1 MGGLNQGYELAAW
14 IGGLNWHGD
23 MMENRESTGHRD
35 QRENAG
41 NREPKVPKGHH
52 DGRQGMDNRDAIN
65 IAKPMLGP
73 EEKNA
78 VLEVMSSGK
87 LAQGE
92 KVDKF
97 EKAFAAYIG
106 TKHAVAVGNGTI
118 AIHLALLA
126 HDIGK
131 GMEVVTTPF
140 TFIGSVTPILFCQ
153 ATPVFA
159 DINEKT
165 YNIEPADIR
174 KAMTGKTRA
183 IIPVHLF
190 GLAADMDSIMEIA
203 GDVPVIEDA
212 CQAHGAMYKGRRVG
226 SIGSCACYSFYP
238 TKNMTTGE
246 GGMITTNNEE
256 IATKIRLLRDH
267 GQKTRYEH
275 VVIGYNYRMNDIS
288 AAIGIEQLK
297 KLEGFNEKRISN
309 AGVINNGLSDVKQ
322 VKTPYVPEG
331 MRHVYHQYTIRA
343 KKRDGLKDYL
353 NLESIRCGIY
363 YPRLVTENTPIKPFA
378 TRPTPVAEKATREVL
393 ALPIHPG
400 LSQDDLARMVNSVA
414 AFYVEK

>member
-1 MGGLNQGYELAAW
+1 
-14 IGGLNWHGD
+14 
-23 MMENRESTGHRD
+23 MEN
-35 QRENAG
+35 
-41 NREPKVPKGHH
+41 K
-52 DGRQGMDNRDAIN
+52 DAIN

-78 VLEVMSSGK
+78 VLEVMNSGK

-92 KVDKF
+92 KVDQF
-97 EKAFAAYIG
+97 EKAFSAYIG
-106 TKHAVAVGNGTI
+106 TRHAVAVGNGTI

-126 HDIGK
+126 HGVGK

-153 ATPVFA
+153 ARPVFA
-159 DINEKT
+159 DIIEKT
-165 YNIEPADIR
+165 FNIDPADMK
-174 KAMTGKTRA
+174 KARSAKTKA
-183 IIPVHLF
+183 FIPVHLF
-190 GLAADMDSIMEIA
+190 GLSAEMDEIMELA
-203 GDVPVIEDA
+203 GEIPVIEDA
-212 CQAHGAMYKGRRVG
+212 CQAHGAIYKGKKVG

-256 IATKIRLLRDH
+256 LAAKLKLLRDH

-275 VVIGYNYRMNDIS
+275 VVIGFNYRMNDIS

-297 KLEGFNEKRISN
+297 KLEGFNEKRIAN
-309 AGVINNGLSDVKQ
+309 ARVLSDGMADVKQ
-322 VKTPYVPEG
+322 IRTPHVPEG
-331 MRHVYHQYTIRA
+331 YRHVFHQYSIRA

-353 NLESIRCGIY
+353 NQENIRCGIY
-363 YPRLVTENTPIKPFA
+363 YPRLVTENAPIKPFA
-378 TRPTPVAEKATREVL
+378 TRPTPKAEKATREVL

-400 LSQDDLARMVNSVA
+400 LSQEDLARMVNSVA
-414 AFYVEK
+414 GFYVDK

>member
-1 MGGLNQGYELAAW
+1 
-14 IGGLNWHGD
+14 
-23 MMENRESTGHRD
+23 MEDKNKPE
-35 QRENAG
+35 
-41 NREPKVPKGHH
+41 
-52 DGRQGMDNRDAIN
+52 AIN

-92 KVDKF
+92 KVDQF
-97 EKAFAAYIG
+97 EKAFAAYSG
-106 TKHAVAVGNGTI
+106 TKFAVAVGNGTI

-126 HDIGK
+126 HGIGK

-153 ATPVFA
+153 ARPVFA
-159 DINEKT
+159 DIVEKT
-165 YNIEPADIR
+165 FNIDPADMK
-174 KAMTGKTRA
+174 KAMTKQTKA
-183 IIPVHLF
+183 LIPVHLF
-190 GLAADMDSIMEIA
+190 GLAADMDPIMEAA

-212 CQAHGAMYKGRRVG
+212 CQAHGAVYKGKKVG

-256 IATKIRLLRDH
+256 LAGKLRLLRDH

-275 VVIGYNYRMNDIS
+275 VVIGFNYRMNDIS

-297 KLEGFNEKRISN
+297 KLEGFNGTRISN
-309 AGVINNGLSDVKQ
+309 ANTLSNGMSDVRQ
-322 VKTPYVPEG
+322 IKTPFVPEG
-331 MRHVYHQYTIRA
+331 YRHVFHQYSIRA
-343 KKRDGLKDYL
+343 KKRDALKDYL
-353 NLESIRCGIY
+353 NQENIRCGVY
-363 YPRLVTENTPIKPFA
+363 YPRLVTENAPIKPFA
-378 TRPTPVAEKATREVL
+378 TRPTPKAEKATREVL
-393 ALPIHPG
+393 AMPIHPG
-400 LSQDDLARMVNSVA
+400 LSQEDLARMVNSVA

>member
-1 MGGLNQGYELAAW
+1 MDGKE
-14 IGGLNWHGD
+14 
-23 MMENRESTGHRD
+23 
-35 QRENAG
+35 
-41 NREPKVPKGHH
+41 KV
-52 DGRQGMDNRDAIN
+52 DAIN

-92 KVDKF
+92 KVDRF
-97 EKAFAAYIG
+97 EKAFAAYVG
-106 TKHAVAVGNGTI
+106 TRHAVAVGNGTI

-126 HDIGK
+126 HGVGR

-153 ATPVFA
+153 ARPVFA
-159 DINEKT
+159 DIVEKT
-165 YNIEPADIR
+165 YNIDPADMK
-174 KAMTGKTRA
+174 KAMTRQTKA

-190 GLAADMDSIMEIA
+190 GLAADMDPIMEAA

-212 CQAHGAMYKGRRVG
+212 CQAHGAVYKGRNVG

-256 IATKIRLLRDH
+256 LAAKLRLLRDH

-288 AAIGIEQLK
+288 AAIGIEQLR
-297 KLEGFNEKRISN
+297 KLESFNGRRIAN
-309 AGVINNGLSDVKQ
+309 AKVLSDGMSGVKQ
-322 VKTPYVPEG
+322 VKTPVVPEG
-331 MRHVYHQYTIRA
+331 YRHVFHQYSIRA
-343 KKRDGLKDYL
+343 KKRDGLKDFL
-353 NLESIRCGIY
+353 NLENIRCGIY
-363 YPRLVTENTPIKPFA
+363 YPRLVTANAPIKPFA
-378 TRPTPVAEKATREVL
+378 TRPTPRAERATREVL
-393 ALPIHPG
+393 ALPVHPG
-400 LSQDDLARMVNSVA
+400 LSQEDLARMVNTVA

>member
-1 MGGLNQGYELAAW
+1 
-14 IGGLNWHGD
+14 
-23 MMENRESTGHRD
+23 MESKDNKDKRD
-35 QRENAG
+35 
-41 NREPKVPKGHH
+41 KG
-52 DGRQGMDNRDAIN
+52 DNRDAIN

-78 VLEVMSSGK
+78 VLDVMSSGK

-92 KVDKF
+92 KVDLF

-126 HDIGK
+126 HGIGK

-153 ATPVFA
+153 AKPVFA
-159 DINEKT
+159 DIVEKT
-165 YNIEPADIR
+165 FNIDAADMK
-174 KAMTGKTRA
+174 KALTKSTKA
-183 IIPVHLF
+183 LIPVHLF
-190 GLAADMDSIMEIA
+190 GLAAEMDEIMEAA
-203 GDVPVIEDA
+203 GDIPVIEDA
-212 CQAHGAMYKGRRVG
+212 CQAHGAIYKGKKVG

-256 IATKIRLLRDH
+256 LAAKLKLLRDH

-275 VVIGYNYRMNDIS
+275 VVIGFNYRMNDIS

-297 KLEGFNEKRISN
+297 KLEGFNEKRIAN
-309 AGVINNGLSDVKQ
+309 ARVLSDGMADVKQ
-322 VKTPYVPEG
+322 IRTPHVPEG
-331 MRHVYHQYTIRA
+331 YRHVSHQYSIRA

-353 NLESIRCGIY
+353 NQENIRCGIY
-363 YPRLVTENTPIKPFA
+363 YPRLVTENAPIKPFA
-378 TRPTPVAEKATREVL
+378 TRPTPKAEKATREVL

-400 LSQDDLARMVNSVA
+400 LSQEDLARMVNSVA
-414 AFYVEK
+414 GFYVDK

>member
-1 MGGLNQGYELAAW
+1 
-14 IGGLNWHGD
+14 
-23 MMENRESTGHRD
+23 MESKDNKDKRD
-35 QRENAG
+35 
-41 NREPKVPKGHH
+41 KG
-52 DGRQGMDNRDAIN
+52 DNRDAIN

-78 VLEVMSSGK
+78 VLDVMSSGK

-92 KVDKF
+92 KVDLF

-126 HDIGK
+126 HGIGK

-153 ATPVFA
+153 AKPVFA
-159 DINEKT
+159 DIVEKT
-165 YNIEPADIR
+165 FNIDAADMK
-174 KAMTGKTRA
+174 KALTKSTKA
-183 IIPVHLF
+183 LIPVHLF
-190 GLAADMDSIMEIA
+190 GLAAEMDEIMEAA
-203 GDVPVIEDA
+203 GDIPVIEDA
-212 CQAHGAMYKGRRVG
+212 CQAHGAIYKGKKVG

-256 IATKIRLLRDH
+256 LAAKLKLLRDH

-275 VVIGYNYRMNDIS
+275 VVIGFNYRMNDIS

-297 KLEGFNEKRISN
+297 KLEGFNEKRIAN
-309 AGVINNGLSDVKQ
+309 ARVLSDGMADVKQ
-322 VKTPYVPEG
+322 IRTPHVPEG
-331 MRHVYHQYTIRA
+331 YRHVFHQYSIRA

-353 NLESIRCGIY
+353 NQENIRCGIY
-363 YPRLVTENTPIKPFA
+363 YPRLVTENAPIKPFA
-378 TRPTPVAEKATREVL
+378 TRPTPKAEKATREVL

-400 LSQDDLARMVNSVA
+400 LSQEDLARMVNSVA
-414 AFYVEK
+414 GFYVDK

>member
-1 MGGLNQGYELAAW
+1 
-14 IGGLNWHGD
+14 
-23 MMENRESTGHRD
+23 MEKR
-35 QRENAG
+35 
-41 NREPKVPKGHH
+41 
-52 DGRQGMDNRDAIN
+52 DNRDAIN

-92 KVDKF
+92 KVDQF

-153 ATPVFA
+153 AKPVFA
-159 DINEKT
+159 DIHEKT
-165 YNIEPADIR
+165 YNIEPADIK
-174 KAMTGKTRA
+174 KAMTGKTKA

-190 GLAADMDSIMEIA
+190 GLAADI
-203 GDVPVIEDA
+203 PVIEDA
-212 CQAHGAMYKGRRVG
+212 CQAHGAVYKGRKTG

-256 IATKIRLLRDH
+256 IAAKIRLLRDH

-297 KLEGFNEKRISN
+297 KLEGFNERRIAN
-309 AGVINNGLSDVKQ
+309 AKVMDGGLSGIKQ
-322 VKTPYVPEG
+322 VRTPFVPEG

-363 YPRLVTENTPIKPFA
+363 YPRLVTENPPIKPFA
-378 TRPTPVAEKATREVL
+378 TRPTPVAEKATKEVL
-393 ALPIHPG
+393 SMPVHPG
-400 LSQDDLARMVNSVA
+400 LSQDDLARMVNTVA